1 MAANHPSGPA
11 VMPRPHHGFS
21 LLEVI
26 IATAILV
33 ASSMMLLRLLS
44 VGQLHK
50 VRGETRANAH
60 IVCQSLI
67 DQWLIE
73 PSLRRDVDMEPV
85 PNFPDWAYAA
95 ELEQTEIPSM
105 VRVRIRV
112 YPTAISQTIAG
123 ELPAEQRL
131 AFQLVRWMR
140 SHDAKVPAE

>member
-1 MAANHPSGPA
+1 MCRSRQAL
-11 VMPRPHHGFS
+11 S

-33 ASSMMLLRLLS
+33 TSSMMLLRLLS
-44 VGQLHK
+44 VGQQHK

-73 PSLRRDVDMEPV
+73 PSQRREAELEPV
-85 PNFPDWAYAA
+85 PNYPDWAYDA
-95 ELEQTEIPSM
+95 ELEQTEISSV

-112 YPTAISQTIAG
+112 YPTHDSQTIEA
-123 ELPAEQRL
+123 ELPAERPL
-131 AFQLVRWMR
+131 AYQLVRWMR
-140 SHDAKVPAE
+140 SHDARVPAE